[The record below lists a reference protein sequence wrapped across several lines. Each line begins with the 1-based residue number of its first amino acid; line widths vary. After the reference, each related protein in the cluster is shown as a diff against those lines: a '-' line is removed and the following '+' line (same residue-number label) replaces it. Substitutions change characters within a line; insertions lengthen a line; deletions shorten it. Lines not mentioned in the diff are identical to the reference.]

1 MKRRF
6 AVAALLLG
14 GCTTNPAADFHDHVF
29 PAKGVCVRANAPPT
43 GVAGGQ
49 PGCPAALNE
58 DQNYRKG
65 VLERFRRS
73 NHQGSGVPPA
83 AQTPA
88 AKP

>member
-14 GCTTNPAADFHDHVF
+14 GCTTNPAADIAERFC
-29 PAKGVCVRANAPPT
+29 PAKGVCVRANAPPS
-43 GVAGGQ
+43 GVPGAQ
-49 PGCPAALNE
+49 PGCPAALTE

-65 VLERFRRS
+65 LLERFHRS
-73 NHQGSGVPPA
+73 KHQGSGVPPA
-83 AQTPA
+83 TQYRF